1 MAITRLGGANAI
13 TGTIPQ
19 GNIANAS
26 LGAVTA
32 LPAAIP
38 TGKVLQVVSTSAAN
52 DLGTTS
58 TSYVDIH
65 LSLNITPSATSSK
78 IYVNA
83 SFPAHVIGTGGGDN
97 GGQYTIYKDS
107 SAVIAVAGDAF
118 YSNNG
123 TGLSLRQNLSVLNSP
138 STTSAITYKIY
149 FKNRAGSS
157 TQGIMTNSGEGTI
170 TAMEIAG

>member
-1 MAITRLGGANAI
+1 MAIIKPNNNTISAI
-13 TGTIPQ
+13 
-19 GNIANAS
+19 
-26 LGAVTA
+26 TA

-38 TGKVLQVVSTSAAN
+38 TGKVLQVVTGTSTTQST
-52 DLGTTS
+52 TTS
-58 TSYVDIH
+58 TSYQAST
-65 LSLNITPSATSSK
+65 LSVAITPSAASSK

-83 SFPAHVIGTGGGDN
+83 SFPAHVLGISSGDN

-107 SAVIAVAGDAF
+107 SAVIAVAQDAF

-138 STTSAITYKIY
+138 STTSEITYKIY

-170 TAMEIAG
+170 TAMEIGAW